1 MSASPQTFSRGPARW
16 VILVHGGAGDLD
28 GERIPAHAAGCL
40 AAAEVG
46 AAVLRRGGS
55 ALDAVE
61 AAVRALEDDPHFNAG
76 TGACLDEEGNV
87 ELDAS
92 IMEGTTLRA
101 GGVAAMPP
109 FQNPIAIARAALEE
123 GKHVLYACEGAA
135 RFAVAHGFSPS
146 TQDAMRTEHAV
157 NRWREVKA
165 KRAVEGWAGGTVGAV
180 ARDVEGHVASAT
192 STGGMMD
199 KRVGRVGDS
208 PIIGAGTY
216 ADDASGAVSTTG
228 KGESFMRTCFALR
241 LVDAI
246 DPGDDDLELGAL
258 AHQHLLDMNTRV
270 GGDGGAIVIDAAG
283 RCGFARITKTMSWAV
298 VRDAGDGSE
307 EKGSGA

>member
-1 MSASPQTFSRGPARW
+1 MSGQTFARGPSRW
-16 VILVHGGAGDLD
+16 VILVHGGAGDID

-46 AAVLRRGGS
+46 AGVLRKGGS

-61 AAVRALEDDPHFNAG
+61 AAVCALEDDPKFNAG
-76 TGACLDEEGNV
+76 TGACLNEEGDV

-92 IMEGTTLRA
+92 IMEGTSMRA
-101 GGVAAMPP
+101 GGVAALPP
-109 FQNPIAIARAALEE
+109 FKNPIAIARAVLED
-123 GKHVLYACEGAA
+123 GKHVLYASEGAA
-135 RFAVAHGFSPS
+135 RFASAHGFSPS
-146 TQDAMRTEHAV
+146 TQDELRTEHALK
-157 NRWREVKA
+157 RWHEVKA
-165 KRAVEGWAGGTVGAV
+165 NRAVAGWAGGTVGAV
-180 ARDVEGHVASAT
+180 ACDVDGHVASAT

-208 PIIGAGTY
+208 PVIGAGTY
-216 ADDASGAVSTTG
+216 ADDACGAVSTTG

-246 DPGDDDLELGAL
+246 DPGDDQLDLGQL
-258 AHQHLLDMNTRV
+258 AHQHLLDMNARV
-270 GGDGGAIVIDAAG
+270 GGDGGTIVVDAAG
-283 RCGFARITKTMSWAV
+283 RCGFARITKTMSWGL
-298 VRDAGDGSE
+298 VRDAGDGIE